1 MKEQPEVG
9 KRLNKVQIE
18 LLVEAWARES
28 KSHVLLKLLPTY
40 HHPLPP
46 YCNTQFMVL
55 IITILFSRLEIPKC
69 QKLTN
74 CIFSIPIVSLYSWCP
89 VIGLQQVVELSLGET
104 EWSLGRWKQCG
115 IAEKAWAFQSDKPG
129 GPSSGLTTWTHPRSG
144 LLGRPPTVSPPPGAD
159 KGETAEFQIH
169 GWRVGRGPWSSCWL

>member
-28 KSHVLLKLLPTY
+28 KSHVLLKLLPNH
-40 HHPLPP
+40 HHPPPP
-46 YCNTQFMVL
+46 YCNTQFMAL

-129 GPSSGLTTWTHPRSG
+129 VTNFYHLIGGASSSPSQIQFFLSASNICITLLLTKHFYVCCS
-144 LLGRPPTVSPPPGAD
+144 
-159 KGETAEFQIH
+159 I
-169 GWRVGRGPWSSCWL
+169 